1 MSQIKGVYNS
11 TPPTIN
17 DGQNGDVQ
25 LDERGNVK
33 VTLLSKYNATPPTLT
48 DGQVVVDQVDVNG
61 NKKVTQATLLAG
73 EDLTND
79 VLKVEERYTYFA
91 PVVAD
96 ALIKTGAGFVHSIT
110 ISQADAA
117 PTAGTIQIRDGVSS
131 GNGTVMFEW
140 NLTTAVFTPFTI
152 ILDATFATGL
162 YIDFTTTGDVNVQ
175 GSYR

>member
-1 MSQIKGVYNS
+1 MAEKFAKGTN
-11 TPPTIN
+11 PAN
-17 DGQNGDVQ
+17 
-25 LDERGNVK
+25 
-33 VTLLSKYNATPPTLT
+33 YNATPETRVAGEPSALEVDILGRLIATL
-48 DGQVVVDQVDVNG
+48 G
-61 NKKVTQATLLAG
+61 TLLAG
-73 EDLTND
+73 EDLIND